1 MLSIAQLVAQHSNRG
16 VARDQLR
23 GEIRRLTEQV
33 EFCRSEL
40 RELEKVENLAFHIL
54 LQHAENEQ
62 TNLGPPPE

>member
-1 MLSIAQLVAQHSNRG
+1 MLTIAQLVAQHSNRG

-23 GEIRRLTEQV
+23 GEIRRLNEQL
-33 EFCRSEL
+33 EFCQSEL

-54 LQHAENEQ
+54 LEHAENGR